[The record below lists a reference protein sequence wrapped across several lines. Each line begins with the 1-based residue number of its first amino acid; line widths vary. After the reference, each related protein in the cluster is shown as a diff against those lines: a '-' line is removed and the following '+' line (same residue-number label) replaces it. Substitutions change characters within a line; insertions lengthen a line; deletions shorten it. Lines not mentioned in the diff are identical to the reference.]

1 MLAVE
6 LGLLVSSG
14 SRSEVDASLDGRC
27 RLVLPPGSF
36 LLPDLAP
43 SLVLEVG
50 QGPGEIPG
58 SSRQP
63 RRRRRLWAPPPSL
76 EALLRYSSLPS
87 RPSTNPGEIPNP
99 LD

>member
-1 MLAVE
+1 VLAVE

-14 SRSEVDASLDGRC
+14 SRSEADAYLDGC
-27 RLVLPPGSF
+27 CLLVLPPGGF

-43 SLVLEVG
+43 SQGLEVG

-63 RRRRRLWAPPPSL
+63 RR
-76 EALLRYSSLPS
+76 
-87 RPSTNPGEIPNP
+87 
-99 LD
+99 